1 MKIIIIYIFITLATF
16 SNSIDPLTILM
27 DFPDY
32 RYMDLEKKERELTNN
47 RRGVEFTKELYA
59 EMFFSEDTYTAF
71 NGEKFMSANKFFRLE
86 SGGSFSL
93 KGSTKDIYG
102 WFTAEYPM
110 EYYGKNTREK
120 GDRVGAANLVR
131 EAIDKLVELQVD
143 FSKYDTNGD
152 GLIEDIVII
161 FAGRG
166 EQFKNAMGSN
176 SIWPHVNSFSDI
188 SRGPFAYFRDHN
200 GKKWMINRFAMLPQD
215 LPLDLYIH
223 EMGHILGIS
232 DLYGSNS
239 TIGYWSSMSEIYSG
253 DIIGSKI
260 NSYGAYHRNNLQ
272 NIYNQKNIQTFWAQT
287 KEYNFDYLNRGG
299 VVVSLYNSN
308 LKKADNVIKINL
320 PNKKLNVSHNNNK
333 MYYANNYLN
342 RGSSFTFTT
351 FLPEDS
357 DNKLNLEAWFN
368 SYIDRENARIYIRP
382 ENSETWR
389 KLTNLNA
396 KKTNNNDGA
405 RRWLSSEF
413 DLNKYSGQ
421 TVEIKGILLPSLKEW
436 RKGVYISDLRITSN
450 GERIFDLEIDRNKII
465 FDGFVES
472 DGKEGLERYY
482 LIEYRKPQDGIVDEG
497 LLRTRK
503 NIPYPSGLVIWYIN
517 EDYKD
522 SEALVSIIETNNVK
536 TYEVVR
542 GELEP
547 INDLKYEVASRILSS
562 KPKPEVA
569 VQEGKKFFYRE
580 PIPGANFFEMMDGIS
595 LEILEESDEVIKI
608 KVTRNES

>member
-1 MKIIIIYIFITLATF
+1 MKIIMMFFFIKLVIF

-32 RYMDLEKKERELTNN
+32 RYTDLEKRERELTNN
-47 RRGVEFTKELYA
+47 RRGDEFTKELYA
-59 EMFFSEDTYTAF
+59 EMFFSEDTYTAY
-71 NGEKFMSANKFFRLE
+71 NGQRFMSANKFFQLE

-93 KGSTKDIYG
+93 KGSKENIYG

-110 EYYGKNTREK
+110 EYYGKNTRDK
-120 GDRVGAANLVR
+120 GDRGGAANLVR

-166 EQFKNAMGSN
+166 EQFKNSMGSN

-223 EMGHILGIS
+223 ELGHILGIS
-232 DLYGSNS
+232 DLYGPNS

-253 DIIGSKI
+253 DIVGSKI

-287 KEYNFDYLNRGG
+287 KEYDFNDFSGEG
-299 VVVSLYNSN
+299 ITIPLYNSN

-320 PNKKLNVSHNNNK
+320 PNKKLNVSLNNNK
-333 MYYANNYLN
+333 MYYANNFLN

-351 FLPEDS
+351 YLPEDS

-389 KLTNLNA
+389 KLTNLKAN
-396 KKTNNNDGA
+396 KSDGA
-405 RRWLSSEF
+405 RKWLSSEF

-421 TVEIKGILLPSLKEW
+421 IVEIKGILLPSLKEW

-450 GERIFDLEIDRNKII
+450 GKRIFDLEVDRNKII

-482 LIEYRKPQDGIVDEG
+482 LIEYRNPRDGNVDEG

-503 NIPYPSGLVIWYIN
+503 NIPYPSGLVIWHIN
-517 EDYKD
+517 EDYKE
-522 SEALVSIIETNNVK
+522 SETLVGIVETNNVK

-547 INDLKYEVASRILSS
+547 INDLKYEVSSRILSS
-562 KPKPEVA
+562 KDKPEVA
-569 VQEGKKFFYRE
+569 VQEGKQYFYRE
-580 PIPGANFFEMMDGIS
+580 PIAGTNFFELENGIY
-595 LEILEESDEVIKI
+595 LEILEENEKVIKI
-608 KVTRNES
+608 RITRS

>member
-1 MKIIIIYIFITLATF
+1 MKIIVMYFFITLAIF

-32 RYMDLEKKERELTNN
+32 RYTDLEKKERELTNN
-47 RRGVEFTKELYA
+47 RRGEEFTKELYA

-93 KGSTKDIYG
+93 KGSKEDIYG
-102 WFTAEYPM
+102 WFTAEHPM

-166 EQFKNAMGSN
+166 EQFKNSMGSN

-223 EMGHILGIS
+223 ELGHILGIS
-232 DLYGSNS
+232 DLYGPNS

-253 DIIGSKI
+253 DIVGSKI

-287 KEYNFDYLNRGG
+287 KEYDLDDLGREGIT
-299 VVVSLYNSN
+299 VSLYNSN
-308 LKKADNVIKINL
+308 LKKADNLIKINL
-320 PNKKLNVSHNNNK
+320 PNKELNVSFNNK
-333 MYYANNYLN
+333 MYYSNNFLN
-342 RGSSFTFTT
+342 KGSSFTFTT
-351 FLPEDS
+351 YLPKDS

-382 ENSETWR
+382 EKSETWR
-389 KLTNLNA
+389 KLANLKVDNS
-396 KKTNNNDGA
+396 DGS
-405 RRWLSSEF
+405 RKWLSSEF

-421 TVEIKGILLPSLKEW
+421 VVEIKGILLPSLKEW

-482 LIEYRKPQDGIVDEG
+482 LIEYRNPQEGNVDEG

-517 EDYKD
+517 EDYKG
-522 SEALVSIIETNNVK
+522 SEALVSIVKTNNVK
-536 TYEVVR
+536 TYEVVK

-547 INDLKYEVASRILSS
+547 INDMKYEVSSRILS
-562 KPKPEVA
+562 KKTKPEVA
-569 VQEGKKFFYRE
+569 VQEGKRFFYRE
-580 PIPGANFFEMMDGIS
+580 PIVGVNSFKMTNGIS
-595 LEILEESDEVIKI
+595 LEILEETEEVIKI
-608 KVTRNES
+608 KLIRKES